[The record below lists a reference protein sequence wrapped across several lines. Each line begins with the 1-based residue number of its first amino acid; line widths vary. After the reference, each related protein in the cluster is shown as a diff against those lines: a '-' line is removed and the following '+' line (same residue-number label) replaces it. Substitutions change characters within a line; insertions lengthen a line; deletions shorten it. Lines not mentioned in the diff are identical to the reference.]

1 MNRRQIDRF
10 FDTLARE
17 VEAPTRA
24 FITGAAAA
32 ALWGRVRPSVD
43 IDFALDVRSRAADRW
58 REVEQA
64 VERATRLTGIPASF
78 AQDIDR
84 WGMITLLDYKRTSR
98 PYRRF
103 GKLEVRLLH
112 PINWSIGKL
121 TRLLEPDV
129 EDVIDV
135 FKRRSVDPHVAART
149 WGRAL
154 RASPPSTAQFQFR
167 RHVEHFVRG
176 HGRRIWGA
184 ELDLEDTVRRFHRAA
199 RIPLPAQADRHQL
212 ATTRGTSN
220 VGPTTIRSAAA
231 QNTSSPWDS
240 GGRPQAS
247 GSARSGKTTRRVLRP
262 WRSSHATARPSRRHR
277 GGASR

>member
-17 VEAPTRA
+17 VEAPARA

-84 WGMITLLDYKRTSR
+84 WGMITL
-98 PYRRF
+98 
-103 GKLEVRLLH
+103 G
-112 PINWSIGKL
+112 
-121 TRLLEPDV
+121 
-129 EDVIDV
+129 
-135 FKRRSVDPHVAART
+135 
-149 WGRAL
+149 
-154 RASPPSTAQFQFR
+154 
-167 RHVEHFVRG
+167 
-176 HGRRIWGA
+176 GA